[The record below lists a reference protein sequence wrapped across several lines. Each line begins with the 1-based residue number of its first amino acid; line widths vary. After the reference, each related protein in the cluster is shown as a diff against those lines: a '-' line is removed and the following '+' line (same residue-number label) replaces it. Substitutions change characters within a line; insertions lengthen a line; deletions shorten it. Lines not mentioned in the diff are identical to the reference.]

1 LRKRVERE
9 GGGLA
14 VKGQPYSSD
23 ESRCSCMALNG
34 QAALSCF
41 YNCCLARA
49 HVRHVVSCRACPTR
63 AQRDTPTHLHHPTY
77 QLYPPGALTVG
88 LAVSAGQG
96 RDRAGRPHRTRSRSR
111 RPRPPPREGGIGYQ
125 VGDSTRAPQQG
136 GGRGGEQGSGAGV
149 DGWRW
154 RTVVFGERRCSAR
167 GGPWRRS
174 TTYRSERPSSTSAH
188 PSPAPH
194 HLSQLSHPG
203 DLARTATERSIR
215 RRGVR
220 HFRRV
225 GRRRR
230 QRGRDG
236 IRHHL
241 DDGPPR
247 RRGRAQPRRQTRA
260 LRWRLHISARP
271 S

>member
-1 LRKRVERE
+1 
-9 GGGLA
+9 
-14 VKGQPYSSD
+14 
-23 ESRCSCMALNG
+23 MALNG

-77 QLYPPGALTVG
+77 QLYPPGALTMG

-149 DGWRW
+149 DGDGGQWCLARGQW
-154 RTVVFGERRCSAR
+154 CLAR
-167 GGPWRRS
+167 GGVRREEALGGGVQRTAANAPPRHQPIRHPHLIISPSSPIRETWRGQRRS
-174 TTYRSERPSSTSAH
+174 DRSDVEVYVIFGA
-188 PSPAPH
+188 
-194 HLSQLSHPG
+194 
-203 DLARTATERSIR
+203 
-215 RRGVR
+215 
-220 HFRRV
+220 
-225 GRRRR
+225 
-230 QRGRDG
+230 
-236 IRHHL
+236 
-241 DDGPPR
+241 
-247 RRGRAQPRRQTRA
+247 
-260 LRWRLHISARP
+260 
-271 S
+271 